1 MENAE
6 RDRAIK
12 EIRTLIEGR
21 EKIIIPTAERTIHDH
36 IASKPLKDCLT
47 IITRNS
53 TGKITEAFI
62 PAPPDARYVKV
73 LIAFVRKR
81 DFENKTLDSGL
92 SDGTAEAVAKVFADD
107 LEKVADTMAEKLVSF
122 LFNSQVFLD
131 GVATAITSAY
141 KGTIPVHLQSKVTS
155 MLVSKLKTT
164 LMQHVD
170 TTSITAIKASI
181 GKIVGASVSSPL
193 AAKIITMMV
202 HTLTTTM
209 KPILVKIMAST
220 ALKTAIVA
228 KVKTVIVASFLGA
241 FIKII
246 AVKLGLSAGAAFVW
260 ILLPILVAW
269 LGFEAAHFPDKLAK
283 NVSTDVA
290 QDLRNGFS
298 KTSESIAV
306 TIVEMAITQASAIL
320 ARDLVHEDDV
330 AQMIHEFVSEA
341 SA

>member
-1 MENAE
+1 MDIENAE
-6 RDRAIK
+6 RDKAIK
-12 EIRTLIEGR
+12 EIRTIIEGR
-21 EKIIIPTAERTIHDH
+21 EKVIISESERTIYNH
-36 IASKPLKDCLT
+36 IANKPIKDCLT
-47 IITRNS
+47 IITRDGR
-53 TGKITEAFI
+53 GKIAETFV

-73 LIAFVRKR
+73 LVAFVRKR

-107 LEKVADTMAEKLVSF
+107 LEKVADTMAEKLVPF

-131 GVATAITSAY
+131 GIATAITASY

-193 AAKIITMMV
+193 AAKIIAMMI

-220 ALKTAIVA
+220 ALKTAILA
-228 KVKTVIVASFLGA
+228 KIKTVIIASFLGA

-260 ILLPILVAW
+260 MALLQKLLPFSFNGVR
-269 LGFEAAHFPDKLAK
+269 
-283 NVSTDVA
+283 
-290 QDLRNGFS
+290 LRY
-298 KTSESIAV
+298 TP
-306 TIVEMAITQASAIL
+306 T
-320 ARDLVHEDDV
+320 
-330 AQMIHEFVSEA
+330 
-341 SA
+341 